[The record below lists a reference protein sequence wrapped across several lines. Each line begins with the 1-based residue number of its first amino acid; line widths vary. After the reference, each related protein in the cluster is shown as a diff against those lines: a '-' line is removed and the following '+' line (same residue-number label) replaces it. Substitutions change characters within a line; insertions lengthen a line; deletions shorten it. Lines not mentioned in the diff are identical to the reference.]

1 VRYYHSHPHFYNLA
15 LVVVRGSL
23 RTRKKRLATE
33 DRGPKMGSPNR
44 SSVTGRR
51 SFIKFAQRNAKKD
64 RGKDMQAFLDDFRQ
78 TISTASAQLLEISAK
93 QSQLPRAEGKW
104 SPKEIIGHLID
115 SASNNHQRFVRAQF
129 SDDLVFAGY
138 EQEGWVRVQNYQG
151 EPWPELIQLWKL
163 YNQHILHVMSLIPEE
178 TRRKL
183 RYKHNLHQ
191 IASDSLSESEPVTLE
206 WFMRDYV
213 DHMKKHL
220 GQILGQLPADE

>member
-1 VRYYHSHPHFYNLA
+1 
-15 LVVVRGSL
+15 
-23 RTRKKRLATE
+23 
-33 DRGPKMGSPNR
+33 
-44 SSVTGRR
+44 
-51 SFIKFAQRNAKKD
+51 
-64 RGKDMQAFLDDFRQ
+64 MQDFLDDFRQ
-78 TISTASAQLLEISAK
+78 TISTASEQLLQLSAEK
-93 QSQLPRAEGKW
+93 SQVPRAAGKW

-129 SDDLVFAGY
+129 SDDLIFAGY

-151 EPWPELIQLWKL
+151 ESWAELVQLWKL
-163 YNQHILHVMSLIPEE
+163 YNQHILHVMSLVPEE

-191 IASDSLSESEPVTLE
+191 IASDTLSESEPVTLE

-220 GQILGQLPADE
+220 GQIFGRA